1 MSVVDGGWTGRET
14 RILREARRMT
24 VREFAAHLAVS
35 DRMVSVW
42 EASGARVRP
51 GSLNQAGLDES
62 LRRCSEDERRRFD
75 HGLDLIEAEL
85 AAAEHVRLCL
95 VVEVP
100 VGTPAAIMQL
110 TTAVKA
116 AVAQSVRAARR

>member
-24 VREFAAHLAVS
+24 VREFAKHLGVS
-35 DRMVSVW
+35 DRMVSAW
-42 EASGARVRP
+42 EASGVRVRP
-51 GSLNQAGLDES
+51 GPLNQAGLDES
-62 LRRCSEDERRRFD
+62 LRRCSEEERRRFD
-75 HGLDLIEAEL
+75 HGVDLLEAEL

-95 VVEVP
+95 VVDVP
-100 VGTPAAIMQL
+100 VGTPAAIVAL
-110 TTAVKA
+110 TSAVRA

>member
-1 MSVVDGGWTGRET
+1 
-14 RILREARRMT
+14 MT
-24 VREFAAHLAVS
+24 VREFAKHLGVS

-42 EASGARVRP
+42 EASGVRVRP
-51 GSLNQAGLDES
+51 GPLNQAGLDES

-75 HGLDLIEAEL
+75 HGVDLLETEL

-95 VVEVP
+95 VVDVP
-100 VGTPAAIMQL
+100 VGTPAAIVAL
-110 TTAVKA
+110 TSAVRA